1 MIFTS
6 LSGGPER
13 HATGSVGL
21 HKLVLYKIA
30 PHDDQQ
36 QAALV
41 VTKADSTEQVAM
53 LVTVKDMQ
61 DLAAFVKRALAA
73 FKAGET
79 LT

>member
-6 LSGGPER
+6 LSGGLER
-13 HATGSVGL
+13 HATGSVGR
-21 HKLVLYKIA
+21 HNLVLYKIA
-30 PHDDQQ
+30 PHDDRQ

-41 VTKADSTEQVAM
+41 VTKVDSTEQLTM

-61 DLAAFVKRALAA
+61 DLAAFVERALAA